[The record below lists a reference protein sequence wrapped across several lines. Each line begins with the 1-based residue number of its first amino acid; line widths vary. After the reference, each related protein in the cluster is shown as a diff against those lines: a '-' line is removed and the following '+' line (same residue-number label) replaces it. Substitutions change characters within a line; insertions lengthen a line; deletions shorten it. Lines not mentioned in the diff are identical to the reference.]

1 MMKFALSLAL
11 LLTSAGTYAACNGD
25 SLEIGDIGPSADLL
39 CSSLD
44 TKHPG
49 QTVDVIQRHVQSGER
64 VSIEYSVDQK
74 DHRIDYRLVGA
85 DWILVDPMVAETY

>member
-1 MMKFALSLAL
+1 MMKYALSLAL
-11 LLTSAGTYAACNGD
+11 LLTTASTHAACIGD

-49 QTVDVIQRHVQSGER
+49 YTVEITQRHVQSGER
-64 VSIEYSVDQK
+64 VSIDYSVNKKQ
-74 DHRIDYRLVGA
+74 HRVDYQLVGA
-85 DWILVDPMVAETY
+85 NWIQVDPMIAETH